1 MSKNE
6 SPADFDTSEI
16 ETDSIDIR
24 ESDPVSAHES
34 DNDDS
39 GFIHFPPR
47 EEVVQR
53 LRTLESLATELAPL
67 FEPIADRLGSKAYD
81 RFAFVFILIEML
93 YELDESVG
101 GKFRELLAR
110 LVLALTEDIELTR
123 TALGAFEE
131 IRQTLEPVA
140 PEAPAEPIPDSEA
153 DERLTVELMQAQKG
167 ITDAGLSTRVSIELT
182 LSSPS
187 RHSVGQTLREINALR
202 ARIRH
207 FEAQLRNAEERIL
220 EAIGVL
226 D

>member
-1 MSKNE
+1 MPE
-6 SPADFDTSEI
+6 TATTTTDTAI
-16 ETDSIDIR
+16 E
-24 ESDPVSAHES
+24 EA
-34 DNDDS
+34 S
-39 GFIHFPPR
+39 GFIHFPPQD
-47 EEVVQR
+47 EVYQR
-53 LRTLESLATELAPL
+53 LRTLETLATEIAPL
-67 FEPIADRLGSKAYD
+67 FEPISERLGDKAYD

-131 IRQTLEPVA
+131 IRQTLEPTQPTPAVERVE
-140 PEAPAEPIPDSEA
+140 PNEA
-153 DERLTVELMQAQKG
+153 ELLMLDLMRAQKG

-182 LSSPS
+182 LSRPS
-187 RHSVGQTLREINALR
+187 RHSVGQTLREINELR
-202 ARIRH
+202 DRLRR
-207 FEAQLRNAEERIL
+207 FEEQLRTAEERML